1 MVMICMPAVPPAF
14 RHSFTLEKN
23 TGQYFSPTASN
34 ISIEAMRS

>member
-1 MVMICMPAVPPAF
+1 MVMICRPAVPPGLRQDF
-14 RHSFTLEKN
+14 IFEKN